1 MSPRLLVVSHSKTGG
16 TARML
21 EAVLDG
27 AHNEEITG
35 VDVVSIPALEAG
47 PDDVRS
53 ADAVVLGT
61 PENFGYMSG
70 ALKHFFDSVYHEVL
84 DDTRGLPYGLF
95 VKAGN
100 DGAGTIESVQRIVAG
115 LGWSEFRPP
124 LLAVGEVAAEHLHA
138 AAELG
143 ATMAVSLDAGLA

>member
-27 AHNEEITG
+27 AHNDEIEG
-35 VDVVSIPALEAG
+35 VDVVSIPALEAC
-47 PDDVRS
+47 PADVRA
-53 ADAVVLGT
+53 ADALILGT

-70 ALKHFFDSVYHEVL
+70 ALKHFFDSVYHEVI

-100 DGAGTIESVQRIVAG
+100 DGTGAVAAVEPLTVG
-115 LGWSEFRPP
+115 LQWRQVRPP
-124 LLAVGEVAAEHLHA
+124 VVAVGDLTAEHLGA
-138 AAELG
+138 CAELG
-143 ATMAVSLDAGLA
+143 ATLAAGLAFGGL

>member
-70 ALKHFFDSVYHEVL
+70 ALKHFFDSVYHDVL

-100 DGAGTIESVQRIVAG
+100 DGTGAVGAIQPLTTG
-115 LGWSEFRPP
+115 LGWRAVLPP
-124 LLAVGEVAAEHLHA
+124 VVAVGDLTPGHLDA
-138 AAELG
+138 CVELG
-143 ATMAVSLDAGLA
+143 ATLAAGLAFGGL